1 MASSRKGLNH
11 PAAGSHDRG
20 GAVEDGRERGGGRQ
34 RAVLGEPQCRQGDT
48 CLSGLALGRV
58 RLAQGLLDALR
69 LAEPYPGVQQE
80 RSRLGGECVTGGD
93 PPG

>member
-20 GAVEDGRERGGGRQ
+20 EPSRTGASAVAAAWG
-34 RAVLGEPQCRQGDT
+34 AVLGEPQCRQGDT
-48 CLSGLALGRV
+48 CLSSLALGRV
-58 RLAQGLLDALR
+58 HLAQGLLDALR